1 MSQNFNFDS
10 LENILPK
17 RSETFHKGDNG
28 RVLIFAGS
36 KGMGGAGILSSEASL
51 YCGSGLVTLLTDESN
66 IKGSLSRN
74 PEVMAVSEN
83 SLDDIKKYFQD
94 KDIFLCGPGL
104 ENNSWSEEVLL
115 QILNKVDLN
124 SKIVLDAGAL
134 HIIKSKNIT
143 FNNSTILT
151 PHPGEAASLLNISVD
166 DVQSNRINAAKNIAT
181 LYDASA
187 VILKGH
193 ESIVYDS
200 NEGNTH
206 ICDEGGPELAS
217 GGTGDVLSG
226 VLSALLAQGMSEVDA
241 SLLAVASHAR
251 AGTIFKEKIGEIGL
265 NASSLVPI
273 IRKLINQ

>member
-10 LENILPK
+10 LKNILLK
-17 RSETFHKGDNG
+17 RSDASHKGHNG

-51 YCGSGLVTLLTDESN
+51 YCGSGLVTLLTDQSN

-83 SLDDIKKYFQD
+83 SLDDVKKYFQD

-104 ENNSWSEEVLL
+104 ENNSWSKEVLL
-115 QILNKVDLN
+115 QILNKADLK
-124 SKIVLDAGAL
+124 SKIILDAGAL
-134 HIIKSKNIT
+134 HIIKFKSIA

-166 DVQSNRINAAKNIAT
+166 DVQSDRITAVKDIAT
-181 LYDASA
+181 KYGTSV

-193 ESIVYDS
+193 QSIIHDS
-200 NEGNTH
+200 NQGITH
-206 ICDEGGPELAS
+206 ICNEGGPELAT

-251 AGTIFKEKIGEIGL
+251 AGIIFKEKIGEIGL